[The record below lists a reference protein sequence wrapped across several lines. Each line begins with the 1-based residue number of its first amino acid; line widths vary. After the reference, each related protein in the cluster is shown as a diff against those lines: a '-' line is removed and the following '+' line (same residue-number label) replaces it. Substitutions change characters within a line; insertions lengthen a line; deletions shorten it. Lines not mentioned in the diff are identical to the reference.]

1 MAGIVRRWLFDP
13 GNTVLSQIEGVDII
27 DNTPPQQVVGV
38 GTGVACL
45 VGEFENGPFNQSTQ
59 VTSFTQLKATFG
71 SFGYTYG
78 NTVGNNPSARQRFAD
93 SAVLAEYWNGNGAV
107 QLNGKA
113 FSALVLVRVNTSVGA
128 VQFTRQ
134 ANLLGSSLFRYAL
147 SSGQHLNVSVD
158 GAGAVAATFTGA
170 AATVTSGA
178 ETYSAI
184 VAGDTFIFQVD
195 QQLQVTAVFQATD
208 TTQAAVIARINQFA
222 GFAFASAASGTTIT
236 LTGIQQGTGGQIIIG
251 SGTANSAGKLNFSPG
266 TTAGTGNVSN
276 IAAVSPTEIDTVVHA
291 AIATVHV
298 EQLPT
303 GQLRLYRISATPS
316 TDSVDVTSA
325 TTATAFGFPI
335 GVTDAAAVG
344 NGGLIPAGTVVQVP
358 SSSNVYVTMQDVA
371 VTAAAVAGQSQS
383 GAGPYTVPIRPAK
396 DDGSLT
402 IGTGAGTITQVT
414 NPILLDSFAVTNL
427 LPVSAALSES
437 AIDAAYTAA
446 ILATLNTADVSQT
459 INVMWSARQSN
470 SVRNQMLQIVGLI
483 GNGGGVG
490 VVGRMCI
497 VRPPIGT
504 LASVAESQVAQPGVG
519 ATSTERIIYCYP
531 GVTTVIPAIQT
542 VGMSGGTGFST
553 PNLPIGTVSVG
564 SDGFM
569 ASIISQLPPEQN
581 PGQLTSF
588 TSAAVGFEVASNGVS
603 VNNGSPLQLAD
614 YINFKA
620 NGIAAP
626 TFSSGVMQFQSGVTS
641 VQPATDLAQAPIH
654 RRRMADYIQDSLA
667 LALQPFVKQL
677 MTINRQAAA
686 TLLIRQFLIGLLSP
700 TNSNAQRIAGFFLDT
715 VTPNLAP
722 PGGVSPTTLGLWRAT
737 ILVQTLPSMDDIVLD
752 TTIGDTVNVQL
763 AA

>member
-13 GNTVLSQIEGVDII
+13 GNTVLTEIEGVDII
-27 DNTPPQQVVGV
+27 DNTPPQQTVGV
-38 GTGVACL
+38 GSGVACI

-59 VTSFTQLKATFG
+59 VSSFTQLKKVFG
-71 SFGYTYG
+71 SFGYAYG

-113 FSALVLVRVNTSVGA
+113 YSALVIMRVNTSVGT

-134 ANLLGSSLFRYAL
+134 ANLLGNSLFRYYLA
-147 SSGQHLNVSVD
+147 SGQHINVSVD
-158 GAGAVAATFTGA
+158 GAGATAATFTGA
-170 AATVTSGA
+170 AATVTTGA
-178 ETYSAI
+178 GTYGSI
-184 VAGDTFIFQVD
+184 TAGMTASITID
-195 QQLQVTAVFQATD
+195 QMLPVTVVFQATD
-208 TTQAAVIARINQFA
+208 TTQAAVIARINQFL
-222 GFAFASAASGTTIT
+222 GYTAAVTVSGTTFSI
-236 LTGIQQGTGGQIIIG
+236 TGIQQGTGGQVIIG
-251 SGTANSAGKLNFSPG
+251 AGTANTDLGLTPA
-266 TTAGTGNVSN
+266 TTAGTGNVAN
-276 IAAVSPTEIDTVVHA
+276 IQAISPAEINTVVHA
-291 AIATVHV
+291 AIATVYV

-303 GQLRLYRISATPS
+303 GQLRLYRTSANPA
-316 TDSVDVTSA
+316 TDSVEVTSA
-325 TTATAFGFPI
+325 TTANAFGFPV
-335 GVTDAAAVG
+335 GVTDAASTG
-344 NGGLIPAGTVVQVP
+344 NAGLIPAGTVVQVP
-358 SSSNVYVTMQDVA
+358 SSSFVYVTMQDIN
-371 VTAAAVAGQSQS
+371 VTASVVTGQAAS
-383 GAGPYTVPIRPAK
+383 GAGPYPVPIRPAQ
-396 DDGSLT
+396 DDGSLVS
-402 IGTGAGTITQVT
+402 GTGAGTVTEVT

-427 LPVSAALSES
+427 LPVTAALTES

-446 ILATLNTADVSQT
+446 INATLNTSDVSQT
-459 INVMWSARQSN
+459 INIMWSARQSN
-470 SVRNQMLQIVGLI
+470 SVRNQMLQIVNLL

-490 VVGRMCI
+490 VVGRVCV

-504 LASVAESQVAQPGVG
+504 LSATANSLVAQPGVG

-531 GVTTVIPAIQT
+531 GVTTVIPGIQT
-542 VGMSGGTGFST
+542 VGMAGGTGFST
-553 PNLPIGTVSVG
+553 PNLPVGTVSVG

-569 ASIISQLPPEQN
+569 ASILSQLPPEQN

-588 TSAAVGFEVASNGVS
+588 TSAATGFEVASNGVG
-603 VNNGSPLQLAD
+603 VNDNTPLQLAD

-626 TFSSGVMQFQSGVTS
+626 TFSSGAMQFQSGVTS
-641 VQPATDLAQAPIH
+641 VQAAVDPAQAPIH

-677 MTINRQAAA
+677 MTINRQAAV

-700 TNSNAQRIAGFFLDT
+700 TNSNAQRIAGFYLDT

-722 PGGVSPTTLGLWRAT
+722 PGGISPTTLGLWRAT